1 MKRLE
6 RYRWDMRFL
15 DMAKLISSWSK
26 DPSTQVGSVIVD
38 SNNRV
43 VSVGYNGF
51 PQGISDDSRL
61 DNRETKYKM
70 ILHAERNALLFA
82 QRPLEGCTIYTYP
95 FMPCPSCA
103 SMIIQSGISSVISY
117 MNKDERWE
125 KEFELS
131 RQIFK
136 EVDVFLYEYP
146 LPL

>member
-6 RYRWDMRFL
+6 RYGWDLRFL
-15 DMAKLISSWSK
+15 DMSQLISSWSK
-26 DPSTQVGSVIVD
+26 DPSTQVGAVIVD

-51 PQGISDDSRL
+51 PQGISDDNRL

-70 ILHAERNALLFA
+70 IIHAECNALLFA

-95 FMPCPSCA
+95 FMPCPTCA
-103 SMIIQSGISSVISY
+103 SMIIQSGISGVVSY
-117 MNKDERWE
+117 INKDERWE
-125 KEFELS
+125 KEFKLS
-131 RQIFK
+131 RQILK
-136 EVDVFLYEYP
+136 EADVLLYEYA

>member
-103 SMIIQSGISSVISY
+103 SMIIQSGISGVVSY
-117 MNKDERWE
+117 INKDERWE
-125 KEFELS
+125 KEFKLS
-131 RQIFK
+131 REILK
-136 EVDVFLYEYP
+136 EADVFLYEYP

>member
-136 EVDVFLYEYP
+136 EVDVFFYVYP
-146 LPL
+146 LTL

>member
-6 RYRWDMRFL
+6 RYRWDMRFF

-51 PQGISDDSRL
+51 PQGISDDNRL

>member
-51 PQGISDDSRL
+51 PQGISDDNRL

-70 ILHAERNALLFA
+70 IVHAECNALLFA
-82 QRPLEGCTIYTYP
+82 QRPLEGCVVYTYP
-95 FMPCPSCA
+95 FMPCPTCA
-103 SMIIQSGISSVISY
+103 SMIIQSGISGVVSY
-117 MNKDERWE
+117 INKDERWE
-125 KEFELS
+125 KEFKLS
-131 RQIFK
+131 RQILK
-136 EVDVFLYEYP
+136 EADVFLYEYA

>member
-1 MKRLE
+1 MMTD
-6 RYRWDMRFL
+6 WDKRFL
-15 DMAKLISSWSK
+15 QLAKHISEWSK
-26 DPSTQVGSVIVD
+26 DPSTQVGAVIVD

-51 PQGISDDSRL
+51 PQGISDDNRL

>member
-61 DNRETKYKM
+61 DNRETKYKI

>member
-6 RYRWDMRFL
+6 RYGWDLRFL
-15 DMAKLISSWSK
+15 DMAQLISGWSK
-26 DPSTQVGSVIVD
+26 DPSTQVGAVIVD

-51 PQGISDDSRL
+51 PQGISDDNRL

-70 ILHAERNALLFA
+70 IIHAECNALLFA

-95 FMPCPSCA
+95 FMPCPTCA
-103 SMIIQSGISSVISY
+103 SMIIQSGISGVVSY
-117 MNKDERWE
+117 INKDERWE
-125 KEFELS
+125 KEFKLS
-131 RQIFK
+131 RQILK
-136 EVDVFLYEYP
+136 EADVLLYVYA